1 MCVIVHIFAMIKALC
16 IVNVKR
22 FLLNKPM
29 KKKILITLMV
39 MVCLTAT
46 AQVKVW
52 SLPEKDAP
60 YRSNAY
66 EVSVRA
72 ADATE
77 WQRVEVLRCD
87 VDLKKMQQ
95 AAFAEFDMAGAAF
108 VRIKSN
114 KCKVGI
120 DSIVVRPSS
129 RGINPKRIDDKTIE
143 LTLNKPEYL
152 SIEFGGDRTHNL
164 HIFANPV
171 QTLSPLPRN
180 GEGLAT
186 LDSCAQLPTSIIES
200 LPSRGDLEGSVITWQ
215 GENSQDVF
223 VQNARFIYFGPGVHK
238 PKDLPSEEIKIP
250 SNCTVYLAP
259 GAVVKARLIV
269 DRAENVRIIG
279 RGILDHPLRGIEI
292 TYSKNVLV
300 DGITVLNPAHY
311 TVFGGQSEHITIRHI
326 KSFSARSWSDGI
338 DLMCCRHAKVEDCFL
353 RTSDDCIALYN
364 HRWWYWGGSEDIE
377 VTRCTFW
384 PDVAHPVNMGSHGD
398 DRSETGEAL
407 SNVRI
412 HDCDILYA
420 RTNAALYISCGDKN
434 WVHDVHF
441 NNIRIEGLERT
452 ALFGIIIAFSDKY
465 NRAPGN
471 GVDDIE
477 YTNIHYTGDPAQ
489 VLGSFI
495 HNYDDTHVV
504 GQNIRF
510 SNITVNGQAYPIQ
523 RDNIFKGNK

>member
-1 MCVIVHIFAMIKALC
+1 M
-16 IVNVKR
+16 KR
-22 FLLNKPM
+22 T
-29 KKKILITLMV
+29 IIYTLMV
-39 MVCLTAT
+39 MACLTAT

-52 SLPEKDAP
+52 SLPEKDGP
-60 YRSNAY
+60 YRSNVY

-72 ADATE
+72 EVDTE
-77 WQRVEVLRCD
+77 WKQVDVLRCD
-87 VDLKKMQQ
+87 VDLKCVQQ
-95 AAFAEFDMAGAAF
+95 AAFAEFDMQGKTY
-108 VRIKSN
+108 VRVKSE
-114 KCKVGI
+114 KCNVKNI
-120 DSIVVRPSS
+120 IVRPSS
-129 RGINPKRIDDKTIE
+129 RNIIPKRIDDETIE
-143 LTLNKPEYL
+143 IILSKPEYL
-152 SIEFGGDRTHNL
+152 SVEFDGDRTHNL

-171 QTLSPLPRN
+171 SPSVSPK
-180 GEGLAT
+180 GEGLAAWGISP
-186 LDSCAQLPTSIIES
+186 LGENE
-200 LPSRGDLEGSVITWQ
+200 RGILTWQ

-223 VQNARFIYFGPGVHK
+223 VKDASFIYFGPGVHK

-269 DRAENVRIIG
+269 DHAENVRIIG

-311 TVFGGQSEHITIRHI
+311 TVFGGQSENITIRHI

-338 DLMCCRHAKVEDCFL
+338 DLMCCRHVKVEDCFL

-434 WVHDVHF
+434 RVHDVHF

-477 YTNIHYTGDPAQ
+477 YTNIHYTGDEAQ
-489 VLGSFI
+489 VLESFI
-495 HNYDDTHVV
+495 YNHDDDHVV
-504 GQNIRF
+504 GNNIRF
-510 SNITVNGQAYPIQ
+510 KKVTINGQAYPIQ
-523 RDNIFKGNK
+523 RESIFKGKIK

>member
-1 MCVIVHIFAMIKALC
+1 MKRIVLFTLTVIISL
-16 IVNVKR
+16 
-22 FLLNKPM
+22 
-29 KKKILITLMV
+29 TMV
-39 MVCLTAT
+39 G
-46 AQVKVW
+46 QVKVW
-52 SLPEKDAP
+52 PLPEKEAP
-60 YRSNAY
+60 YRSDAY

-72 ADATE
+72 ADGSA

-87 VDLKKMQQ
+87 VDLKKVQQ
-95 AAFAEFDMAGAAF
+95 AAFAEFDMSGIAY
-108 VRIKSN
+108 VRVKSE
-114 KCKVGI
+114 KCKVHSENI
-120 DSIVVRPSS
+120 IVRPSS
-129 RGINPKRIDDKTIE
+129 RGIKPRRIDDATIE
-143 LTLNKPEYL
+143 LVLDKPEYL
-152 SIEFGGDRTHNL
+152 SVEFGGDRTHNL
-164 HIFANPV
+164 HIFANPM

-186 LDSCAQLPTSIIES
+186 LDSCAQP
-200 LPSRGDLEGSVITWQ
+200 LPSITGGVGGGSVLTWQ

-223 VQNARFIYFGPGVHK
+223 VKDARLIYFGPGVHR

-311 TVFGGQSEHITIRHI
+311 TVFGGQSDDITIRHI

-338 DLMCCRHAKVEDCFL
+338 DLMCCRHVKVEDCFL

-398 DRSETGEAL
+398 DRSETGETL

-434 WVHDVHF
+434 WVRDIHF
-441 NNIRIEGLERT
+441 NDIRIEGLERT

-489 VLGSFI
+489 VLESFI
-495 HNYDDTHVV
+495 HNHDDDHVV
-504 GQNIRF
+504 GNNIRF
-510 SNITVNGQAYPIQ
+510 SNIAVNGQPYPIQ
-523 RDNIFKGNK
+523 RASIFKGNK